1 MGEIFNTALMIA
13 LSTVLTLLI
22 IILLIR
28 LGGASVNVVFVS
40 DEKLEELLNEEESD
54 ENRDKEA

>member
-1 MGEIFNTALMIA
+1 MGEIFNAALMIA